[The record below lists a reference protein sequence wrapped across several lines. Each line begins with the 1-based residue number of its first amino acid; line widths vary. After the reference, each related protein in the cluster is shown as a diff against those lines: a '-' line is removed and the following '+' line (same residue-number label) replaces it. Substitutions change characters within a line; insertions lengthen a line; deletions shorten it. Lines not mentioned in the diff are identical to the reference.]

1 MISVVNKEAFRA
13 KVAMAAAEELG
24 RFHSA
29 QPEDM
34 DQDTVSIIE
43 QILLAYTGALIKRTI
58 QCIFEEEQ
66 EEDVLPFS

>member
-1 MISVVNKEAFRA
+1 MNKEAFRA

-34 DQDTVSIIE
+34 DQDTVSIVE

-58 QCIFEEEQ
+58 QYIFEEQE
-66 EEDVLPFS
+66 EEDVLPFNEGG

>member
-1 MISVVNKEAFRA
+1 MISVMDKEAFRA

-34 DQDTVSIIE
+34 DQDTVIIIE

-58 QCIFEEEQ
+58 QYIFEEQE
-66 EEDVLPFS
+66 EEDVLPFN